1 MKRIVITFGVISGI
15 LSVIFMACTVY
26 LVFIAHRVGYDQ
38 GIIVGYTGIVL
49 SFLLVY
55 PGIRSYRENIGNGT
69 ISFGR
74 AFVVGILITLISC
87 FLYVLM
93 WELFYFIFMPEFH
106 DKMIN
111 YMMEQVRNSGHS
123 AGEIAT
129 ELDSIKT
136 FSEQYRN
143 PFLNAAYTFL
153 EPFPVGLLVTL
164 ISSLILRRKS
174 KRPAIGEVVTT
185 AV

>member
-1 MKRIVITFGVISGI
+1 
-15 LSVIFMACTVY
+15 
-26 LVFIAHRVGYDQ
+26 
-38 GIIVGYTGIVL
+38 
-49 SFLLVY
+49 
-55 PGIRSYRENIGNGT
+55 
-69 ISFGR
+69 
-74 AFVVGILITLISC
+74 
-87 FLYVLM
+87 
-93 WELFYFIFMPEFH
+93 MPEFH
-106 DKMIN
+106 DKMIS

-123 AGEIAT
+123 AGEVAT
-129 ELDSIKT
+129 ELEGIRT

-174 KRPAIGEVVTT
+174 KTPAIGEVVTT

>member
-1 MKRIVITFGVISGI
+1 MKKIVITFGVISGI
-15 LSVIFMACTVY
+15 LSVIFMAATVY
-26 LVFIAHRVGYDQ
+26 FVFISNRIGYNN

-74 AFVVGILITLISC
+74 AFTVGILITLISC
-87 FLYVLM
+87 VFYVLM
-93 WELFYFIFMPEFH
+93 WELFYYIFMPDFH
-106 DKMIN
+106 DKLIN
-111 YMMEQVRNSGHS
+111 YMMDQVRNSGQS
-123 AGEIAT
+123 AEQVAA
-129 ELDSIKT
+129 ELADISK

-143 PFLNAAYTFL
+143 PFINAAYTFL

-174 KRPAIGEVVTT
+174 KTSATAEPVTT
-185 AV
+185 AA